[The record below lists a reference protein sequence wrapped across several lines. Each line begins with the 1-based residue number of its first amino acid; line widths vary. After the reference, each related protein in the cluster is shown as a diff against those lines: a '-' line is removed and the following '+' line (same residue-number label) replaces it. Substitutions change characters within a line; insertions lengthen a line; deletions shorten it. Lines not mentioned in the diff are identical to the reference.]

1 MFMIMIKLQNWYI
14 VFEFQF
20 VLAAVFAAANA
31 GLIASHGYAA
41 APIAVAHAPI
51 AVAHAP
57 IAVKGV
63 ATSYQNSNSLSVHP
77 VAVAHAVH
85 AAPAVAVHAAP
96 AIVAAPAVHVGHGYA
111 LGGHGYALGGHGLAL
126 GGHYGFH

>member
-1 MFMIMIKLQNWYI
+1 MFFI
-14 VFEFQF
+14 FQF
-20 VLAAVFAAANA
+20 VLAAVIAVANA

-57 IAVKGV
+57 IAVKHAV

-77 VAVAHAVH
+77 VAVTHAVH

-96 AIVAAPAVHVGHGYA
+96 ALVAAPVAIGHGYG
-111 LGGHGYALGGHGLAL
+111 LHGL
-126 GGHYGFH
+126 H